1 MTVSAHIVAGCPVV
15 IDATSPLDISI
26 HVGVHVGGVATF
38 TVTHASVR
46 ARVHAAFVSSV
57 SDFFAGR

>member
-1 MTVSAHIVAGCPVV
+1 VAGCPVV